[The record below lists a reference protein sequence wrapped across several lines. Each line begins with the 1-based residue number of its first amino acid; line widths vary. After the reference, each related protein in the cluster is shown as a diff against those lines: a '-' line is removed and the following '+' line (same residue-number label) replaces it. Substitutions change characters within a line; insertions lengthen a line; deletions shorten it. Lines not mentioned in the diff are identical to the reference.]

1 MHVAARARLVL
12 ARHPWIYWVVVA
24 TLAVLAATAMR
35 SEMASIAAERDS
47 WGATRTVLVASR
59 QLEPGDPIVAELV
72 ELPLAALP
80 VDALSEVPE
89 TGSVRQRVATGE
101 VLTTLD
107 VTSNVGPASSAEPG
121 TVVVALSD
129 PLARDVV
136 VGLDV
141 QVTADGLVL
150 ADAARVTGIVDDVIF
165 VAVSELD
172 GPTVAAAAQQGI
184 ASLLY
189 LP

>member
-1 MHVAARARLVL
+1 M
-12 ARHPWIYWVVVA
+12 
-24 TLAVLAATAMR
+24 
-35 SEMASIAAERDS
+35 
-47 WGATRTVLVASR
+47 LVASR
-59 QLEPGDPIVAELV
+59 QLEPSDPIVAELV

-80 VDALSEVPE
+80 VDALSDVPE
-89 TGSVRQRVATGE
+89 TGSVRQRVAIGE

-107 VTSNVGPASSAEPG
+107 VTGSVGPAALAEPG

-129 PLARDVV
+129 PLARAVI

-150 ADAARVTGIVDDVIF
+150 ADAARVTGIVDEVIF
-165 VAVSELD
+165 VAVSERD
-172 GPTVAAAAQQGI
+172 GPVVAAAAQQGI